1 MNIANFPWIILV
13 PRINDVSEIFD
24 LNIEHQQRYFEECN
38 FLLKGMSELYLSNK
52 MNIATLGNIV
62 PQLHT
67 HIIVRFTHD
76 DAWPSPV
83 WSHSENNQYNPEED
97 TGVRWNSVDYSWPIK
112 HPIVSDRDN
121 NLPALSSFSPQ

>member
-1 MNIANFPWIILV
+1 MITKFNHVAIVVPDLDAAKKKYKEVLGAN
-13 PRINDVSEIFD
+13 VSEIFD
-24 LNIEHQQRYFEECN
+24 LNLEHQQKYFEECN

-83 WSHSENNQYNPEED
+83 WSHSENNQYNPEEAKLQID
-97 TGVRWNSVDYSWPIK
+97 KIGKLLDHYV
-112 HPIVSDRDN
+112 
-121 NLPALSSFSPQ
+121 

>member
-1 MNIANFPWIILV
+1 MNIANFPWIVLV

-24 LNIEHQQRYFEECN
+24 LNAEHQQKYFEECN

-83 WSHSENNQYNPEED
+83 WSHSKNNQYNPEEAKLQID
-97 TGVRWNSVDYSWPIK
+97 KIGKLLDHYV
-112 HPIVSDRDN
+112 
-121 NLPALSSFSPQ
+121 

>member
-24 LNIEHQQRYFEECN
+24 LNIKHQQKYFEECN
-38 FLLKGMSELYLSNK
+38 FLLKGMSEIYLSNK

-62 PQLHT
+62 SQLHT
-67 HIIVRFTHD
+67 HIIVRFIDD

-83 WSHSENNQYNPEED
+83 WSHTENNQYKPEEAKLQID
-97 TGVRWNSVDYSWPIK
+97 KIGKLLDHYV
-112 HPIVSDRDN
+112 
-121 NLPALSSFSPQ
+121 

>member
-13 PRINDVSEIFD
+13 PRVNDVSEIFD
-24 LNIEHQQRYFEECN
+24 LNIEHQQKYYEECN

-67 HIIVRFTHD
+67 HIIVRYTHD

-83 WSHSENNQYNPEED
+83 WSHSENNQYNPEEAKLQID
-97 TGVRWNSVDYSWPIK
+97 KISKLLDHYV
-112 HPIVSDRDN
+112 
-121 NLPALSSFSPQ
+121 